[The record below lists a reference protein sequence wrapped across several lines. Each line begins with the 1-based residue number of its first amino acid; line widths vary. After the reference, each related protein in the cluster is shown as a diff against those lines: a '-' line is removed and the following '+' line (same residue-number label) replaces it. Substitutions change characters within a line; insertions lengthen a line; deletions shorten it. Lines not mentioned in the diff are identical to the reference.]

1 MALGRPV
8 KPIDS
13 DKNAAPIRI
22 KAIMADVL
30 VAPIRLTENVDQLR
44 DPWAADSIK
53 APTTPTAAASVA
65 VANPKYIDPMTT
77 QTNPITGTRN
87 RLSFIILENGI
98 EGSFCGRS
106 PVPKKCQTT
115 M

>member
-30 VAPIRLTENVDQLR
+30 VAPIRLTENVDQS
-44 DPWAADSIK
+44 W
-53 APTTPTAAASVA
+53 TAGE
-65 VANPKYIDPMTT
+65 Y
-77 QTNPITGTRN
+77 N
-87 RLSFIILENGI
+87 RML
-98 EGSFCGRS
+98 
-106 PVPKKCQTT
+106 
-115 M
+115 